1 MSEPSSSQEYWDQVS
16 EDACIEIARLDYEKE
31 RLELEQKSEG
41 KTKNLPVQQFN

>member
-41 KTKNLPVQQFN
+41 KTKNLPIQQFI